1 MSVAVNYYLGIA
13 RGKTQNPGNV
23 AISTSATGTAA
34 DVEVRIQID
43 NGTSTTGITKDDVI
57 MALRNFEQYIIGN
70 GIPGG
75 APGTDLPK
83 L

>member
-1 MSVAVNYYLGIA
+1 MSVAVNYYLGIP

-23 AISTSATGTAA
+23 AIATSASGTAS

-43 NGTSTTGITKDDVI
+43 NGTSTTGVTKEDVYL
-57 MALRNFEQYIIGN
+57 ALEVIKQYMLSN
-70 GIPGG
+70 GVPGG
-75 APGTDLPK
+75 STGTDLPK